1 MSDEHGDLDLQAE
14 MLGEDA
20 RRALGVLALLKAR
33 KEAAGRLEAT
43 EKQADHAHDTAH
55 RALALAE
62 RTRDDVD
69 ALTKAAAGDLSAL
82 RSEVLT
88 VSLMALGALLGV
100 YILGQMAQA
109 QADAIENLNEELR
122 ALRAEVAR

>member
-1 MSDEHGDLDLQAE
+1 MDRDADLDLGTE
-14 MLGEDA
+14 MLGEDV
-20 RRALGVLALLKAR
+20 RRSLGVLAILKAR
-33 KEAAGRLEAT
+33 KEAAGRLDAVER
-43 EKQADHAHDTAH
+43 QADHAHDTAH
-55 RALALAE
+55 RALTLAE

-69 ALTKAAAGDLSAL
+69 VLTKAAAGDVSAL

-109 QADAIENLNEELR
+109 QADVIENLNEELR
-122 ALRAEVAR
+122 ALRAEVSR